1 MIIIDC
7 LAYLFSFYSDLKVI
21 DTEEYKD
28 DGNRSIKDR
37 KLEEQ
42 NQVNNKKIKHYRKF
56 SLRAR

>member
-1 MIIIDC
+1 MITIDC

-28 DGNRSIKDR
+28 DGNRSMKDR

-42 NQVNNKKIKHYRKF
+42 NQVNNKKFNIAGNF
-56 SLRAR
+56 V